1 MRLLAA
7 PLALLAVACA
17 AHRIPGTDI
26 EDTPDTRAIV
36 AAIDAYRA
44 AAERRD
50 APAVLALVSQKYFD
64 DAGTADPSDDIDYGQ
79 LAQKLAADYARITAL
94 RLDIGVR
101 RIDVKDERAFAYVFY
116 EEHFRIQTKTGEVAK
131 SASDQQRMQLV
142 REDGRWKFVSG
153 L

>member
-1 MRLLAA
+1 MRLLVAS
-7 PLALLAVACA
+7 LALLALACP

-36 AAIDAYRA
+36 GAIDAYRA

-50 APAVLALVSQKYFD
+50 APAVLALVSEKYFD

-79 LAQKLAADYARITAL
+79 LAQKLAADYAKITAL

-101 RIDVKDERAFAYVFY
+101 RIDVKDDRAFAYVFY
-116 EEHFRIQTKTGEVAK
+116 EEHFRIQTKTGEVSK
-131 SASDQQRMQLV
+131 TASDQQRMQLV
-142 REDGRWKFVSG
+142 REGGRWKFVSG